1 MREIV
6 TEKKTSSRVRFLM
19 QDVIDLRLA
28 NWVKRREEAGPKT
41 IEEIHKDAQKEE
53 IKQKLANMTTE
64 PPPPRKS
71 EDRSN
76 RRSHNGSEGV
86 SAGPS
91 RPGLLEQCANQSC

>member
-1 MREIV
+1 M
-6 TEKKTSSRVRFLM
+6 
-19 QDVIDLRLA
+19 IDLRLA

-64 PPPPRKS
+64 PPPSRKS

-76 RRSHNGSEGV
+76 RRWGYDRPARGV
-86 SAGPS
+86 DIHCLVMESTIHCVQN
-91 RPGLLEQCANQSC
+91 L

>member
-1 MREIV
+1 M
-6 TEKKTSSRVRFLM
+6 T
-19 QDVIDLRLA
+19 DLRLA

-76 RRSHNGSEGV
+76 RR
-86 SAGPS
+86 
-91 RPGLLEQCANQSC
+91 

>member
-1 MREIV
+1 M
-6 TEKKTSSRVRFLM
+6 
-19 QDVIDLRLA
+19 A

-76 RRSHNGSEGV
+76 RRWGYCRP
-86 SAGPS
+86 AGHV
-91 RPGLLEQCANQSC
+91 

>member
-1 MREIV
+1 M
-6 TEKKTSSRVRFLM
+6 EKALVVALFYN
-19 QDVIDLRLA
+19 DVLTDLRLA

-64 PPPPRKS
+64 PPPSRKS

-76 RRSHNGSEGV
+76 RRWGYCRP
-86 SAGPS
+86 AGHV
-91 RPGLLEQCANQSC
+91 